1 MKTIIAAGILL
12 ASAPAAIAGPYVNIE
27 SNTSILGDDY
37 LGGTVELHKGYEGA
51 IGESSAWYVQAGPA
65 LVMPDG
71 GDSDVEFSG
80 KVGASTEISE
90 NVELYGEYAFITG
103 EEFGSAIKAGA
114 TYRF

>member
-12 ASAPAAIAGPYVNIE
+12 ASGSAAVAGPYVNIE
-27 SNTSILGDDY
+27 SNTGILGDNY
-37 LGGTVELHKGYEGA
+37 LGSTVELHKGYEGS
-51 IGESSAWYVQAGPA
+51 IGEDSSWYVQAGPA

-71 GDSDVEFSG
+71 SDSDVEFSG
-80 KVGASTEISE
+80 KVGLSTNISE
-90 NVELYGEYAFITG
+90 EVELYGEYAFMTG